1 MSADQRVQWFHRKVA
16 EMSYPNAKR
25 LSERFKISHRQAQRD
40 VDFLRQRLGAPLEY
54 DTVRR
59 GYYYTED
66 FVLPIA
72 LTTANSEDYGGI
84 VANSVETAPETQA
97 DSTVIQ
103 LQLPYSAQIRVADRL
118 TAVELGG
125 YITERIGDMTYRC
138 EFHSIEK
145 FMSVIMSLEADITV
159 LSPDWLRARLVRA
172 AERIL
177 RNNSGSSSEST

>member
-1 MSADQRVQWFHRKVA
+1 MSANQRVQWLHRKIT

-25 LSERFKISHRQAQRD
+25 LAERFGISHRQAQRD
-40 VDFLRQRLGAPLEY
+40 VDFLEQRLGAPLAY
-54 DTVRR
+54 DYSRR
-59 GYYYTED
+59 GYYYTGD
-66 FVLPIA
+66 FTLPIA
-72 LTTANSEDYGGI
+72 VTTANSEDYNGVI
-84 VANSVETAPETQA
+84 ATAVDPEPDSQA
-97 DSTVIQ
+97 DSTVVQ

-125 YITERIGDMTYRC
+125 YITERVGDMVYRC

-145 FMSVIMSLEADITV
+145 FLSVIMSLEADIAI

-177 RNNSGSSSEST
+177 CNNSDIS

>member
-1 MSADQRVQWFHRKVA
+1 MSANQRIQWLHRKIA

-25 LSERFKISHRQAQRD
+25 LAERFGISHRQAQRD
-40 VDFLRQRLGAPLEY
+40 VDFLQLKLGAPLAY
-54 DTVRR
+54 DFKRR

-66 FVLPIA
+66 FALPIA
-72 LTTANSEDYGGI
+72 LTTANSEEYNGV
-84 VANSVETAPETQA
+84 VANTADLDPDSQA

-103 LQLPYSAQIRVADRL
+103 LQIPYSAQIRLPDRL

-125 YITERIGDMTYRC
+125 FITERVSDNVYRC

-177 RNNSGSSSEST
+177 RNNSDIS